1 MRSSTFCFLG
11 TALLPGSCA
20 PVPVRDSAGNGPE
33 SAETTPLASFGFR
46 QISRPTPVRNGET
59 TMTAAAAQNLTLNA
73 YMKMAGIDAGSG
85 ALSDVA
91 GPLGNPTQINRFGRV
106 VCVGGGLG
114 IAPLYPIAKAL
125 AAAGNH
131 TIGILG
137 ARSREFL
144 FYVDRFRDV
153 LDETLLTTD
162 DGSLGRKGYTS
173 DALRDVLRS
182 NDPVDRV
189 WLIGPPIMMKVGA
202 ETTRPFGVTTLA
214 SLNPLMLDGTGMCG
228 GCRVDVGGQI
238 RFACVD
244 GPEFDAHQVDFDRL
258 IRRLRYYHGEEA
270 VALERFCAR
279 SRISRRANTR

>member
-1 MRSSTFCFLG
+1 MHRVVEQR
-11 TALLPGSCA
+11 ALAPGIREYVILA
-20 PVPVRDSAGNGPE
+20 PDVAR
-33 SAETTPLASFGFR
+33 
-46 QISRPTPVRNGET
+46 
-59 TMTAAAAQNLTLNA
+59 TAAPGQFVVIRLREEGERIPLTIVETDPVVGTIVLIVQDVG
-73 YMKMAGIDAGSG
+73 KTTHEMAGIDADGG
-85 ALSDVA
+85 VLSDVA
-91 GPLGNPTQINRFGRV
+91 GPLGNPTEIDRFGKV

-153 LDETLLTTD
+153 LDETILTTD
-162 DGSLGRKGYTS
+162 DGSLGRKGTTS

-182 NDPVDRV
+182 NAPVDRV

-228 GCRVDVGGQI
+228 GCRVDVGGRI

-244 GPEFDAHQVDFDRL
+244 GPEFDAQQVDFDRL
-258 IRRLRYYHGEEA
+258 ISRLRYYRSEEA
-270 VALERFCAR
+270 ASLERFCAR
-279 SRISRRANTR
+279 SRISRGTNTR